1 MSTLIL
7 EGASSVADIMGPI
20 FEPPWGEMSMK
31 PKEQRAFFRVIRG
44 PTHTLNP
51 WGHVELVSKDVGIG

>member
-31 PKEQRAFFRVIRG
+31 PKEQRAFFVLFVV
-44 PTHTLNP
+44 PHTLNP